1 MSGERFKE
9 WLRNSLGYVSIVLL
23 AVTYVATALFS
34 MSETDKTLEE
44 IVADGLV
51 YLLLGIAMERLF
63 SLQGMM
69 NGERDARVLATAK
82 LHAEAIG
89 AIAPWMD
96 RLDAW
101 CVLKSKQALRTLRE
115 RLLLRC
121 GMSYEAYFDGEG
133 HATGYQP
140 SEMPEELCPVRGERG
155 RSGRLRDR
163 RRRAW
168 EKEEKVRYRCYMAAL
183 RLSVTPLHAG
193 ALTGMSGGRDDP
205 YDFGEGKIAHEARA
219 MRRSTLWRIVTA
231 ALFGY
236 FGIGLIDVFSYEELL
251 LRLFQVALALAMGA
265 VQQHRGFIFV
275 TEEQRGRTIRKID
288 TLQMFAAAMQREE
301 AEARAFALTEKKE
314 VDEHE
319 QHDDGAQGVQ

>member
-1 MSGERFKE
+1 MSGEKLKE
-9 WLRNSLGYVSIVLL
+9 WLRQSLGYVSIVLL

-69 NGERDARVLATAK
+69 NGERDPRVLATAK
-82 LHAEAIG
+82 LHAETIG
-89 AIAPWMD
+89 EIAPYMD

-101 CVLKSKQALRTLRE
+101 CVLKTKETLRTLRE
-115 RLLLRC
+115 RLLLKC
-121 GMSYEAYFDGEG
+121 GMSYPVYFDAEG
-133 HATGYQP
+133 HSTGFRP
-140 SEMPEELCPVRGERG
+140 SEMPEDLRPLNGERG
-155 RSGRLRDR
+155 RSRRLRTK

-168 EKEEKVRYRCYMAAL
+168 EAEEKVRYRCYMAAL
-183 RLSVTPLHAG
+183 RMSVTPLHAG

-219 MRRSTLWRIVTA
+219 MRKSTLWRIVTA
-231 ALFGY
+231 GLFGY
-236 FGIGLIDVFSYEELL
+236 FGIGLIEVFSYEELL

-265 VQQHRGFIFV
+265 VQQHRGYIYV
-275 TEEQRGRTIRKID
+275 TEEQRGKTIRKID
-288 TLQMFAAAMQREE
+288 TLQMFAAAMRREE
-301 AEARAFALTEKKE
+301 AGAPVSTEKKE
-314 VDEHE
+314 EKDNE
-319 QHDDGAQGVQ
+319 QDDGAHVVR